1 MDTTKRLKSAASY
14 AGRCAGLGACVLG
27 VSMPGCA
34 HHDSTSSAAS
44 AAANLGHAVPE
55 ITYAVQATAEGQLV
69 VVETVTVRAPIERV
83 WDAYTTPD
91 GYASWAAVA
100 ADVDL
105 RPGGTIRTT
114 YREDGDLTGDDVN
127 TLHIVNYV
135 PMRLL
140 TLQADVSANWP
151 EVLKRDAA
159 NLYNVILFDSVNPTT
174 TRITSYG
181 LGYTDSPELR
191 QMMAFFEQANR
202 RLYEKLIESVR

>member
-1 MDTTKRLKSAASY
+1 M
-14 AGRCAGLGACVLG
+14 V
-27 VSMPGCA
+27 GCA
-34 HHDSTSSAAS
+34 HSGSTNTGADHTAQ
-44 AAANLGHAVPE
+44 GVPE
-55 ITYAVQATAEGQLV
+55 ITHAVHETDDGGLV
-69 VVETVTVRAPIERV
+69 VQETVTVHAPIERV
-83 WDAYTTPD
+83 WAAYTTSD

-114 YREDGDLTGDDVN
+114 YREDGDLTGDGVN

-159 NLYNVILFDSVNPTT
+159 NLYNVILFDSLDPTT
-174 TRITSYG
+174 TRVASYG

-191 QMMAFFEQANR
+191 RMMAFFEQANR
-202 RLYEKLIESVR
+202 GLYEKLIESLR

>member
-1 MDTTKRLKSAASY
+1 MNNICIFLRMSVSACCLS
-14 AGRCAGLGACVLG
+14 VLM
-27 VSMPGCA
+27 VGCA
-34 HHDSTSSAAS
+34 HSGSTNTGADHTAQ
-44 AAANLGHAVPE
+44 GVPE
-55 ITYAVQATAEGQLV
+55 ITHAVHETDDGGLV
-69 VVETVTVRAPIERV
+69 VQETVTVHAPIERV
-83 WDAYTTPD
+83 WAAYTTSD

-114 YREDGDLTGDDVN
+114 YREDGDLTGDGVN

-159 NLYNVILFDSVNPTT
+159 NLYNVILFDSLDPTT
-174 TRITSYG
+174 TRVASYG

-191 QMMAFFEQANR
+191 RMMAFFEQANR
-202 RLYEKLIESVR
+202 GLYEKLIESLR